1 MSRSAGLQRER
12 EVQSFVQSWQSAQ
25 GSSLNVALNVD
36 SLEQQSL
43 HGKGYTPRASRDKTL
58 TAFAQLAV
66 LRLGVKRAMVSLIDD
81 QHQTILAEATRN
93 LKLGDLEA
101 QAPHESNN
109 PAAAGN
115 NGTSVSSQN
124 GINGPVTENDLWLR
138 HPAFGLLLLN
148 ETWWIRLPI
157 SLHWQEPLTKL
168 VGASVITR
176 ADAVCEHCLTDTCT
190 ARDESGQSYTAPG
203 LIVPDLRLD
212 PRFQNRP
219 YVASEQGIRF
229 YAGVPIISRHG
240 HKIGAYAVSDESTRH
255 GLTVDEL
262 QFMQGVSQAI
272 MEHLEWARD
281 RVDRFKG
288 ERIVRGLAA
297 FIEGCS
303 GMDDEPNPSKRRS
316 SRSPS
321 TVRPPNISV
330 TTKRPPLTRISS
342 RFSDQLEPPD
352 QHLSSSPKQAS
363 GSVTPVGSRSSSP
376 RQKKTKQPG
385 PDRLSRMYHRAA
397 ELMRQSTLADGV
409 ILFGATATTS
419 RQMVRALKSG
429 GLQSADDNE
438 HYLQSTSGSEA
449 SVGIDSSDSDT
460 SPTTRPCKIF
470 AYSLADERA
479 RADIEQGTALSLGT
493 LEKYFALFP
502 KGKTFSFTEEGAG
515 ISSEDDSASDVGAS
529 DHAEGGHRRRKVEMD
544 HRELLKKIPGAKVVV
559 FVPLFDYA
567 EDTLAG
573 GCFLWASVPG
583 RLMTLTSDLSYLR
596 AFGNSIMNQVGRITI
611 QKNEAAKTTFIASMS
626 HELRSPLH
634 GILGAAEF
642 LRDTNADPYQA
653 GLIASISTCGKTL
666 LDTLNH
672 VLDYSKINR
681 LGRVQM
687 RRGTRQQKMGNFAPD
702 SMESLNMTN
711 VVNLGVLLEEVVDVI
726 AAGHTFKLPGTGI
739 SQNSVM
745 PSDGPDA
752 DGGRLVTVNRG
763 PVSVLLD
770 ICPKTCGRVRT
781 QPGALRRIIMNLFGN
796 ALKYTSS
803 GFILVSL
810 RGQRSEDGS
819 KIETLIRVVDTGKGM
834 SEDFLRN
841 RLFVPFSQEDSF
853 QPGTGLGLS
862 IVKQIVDNLRGRIEV
877 RSEEGKGTEVDV
889 RLRLAPATEDGVPRP
904 EETLDSVLE
913 QTKSLQVR
921 LLEGGAGLHTAADT
935 QQQHHK
941 VNEVLTDTCTAWLGM
956 TVTKK
961 NDPGTQQPDIYL
973 YKSPPSQ
980 PLLTTRLETISKNFP
995 RGHRPPILIV
1005 CPNIEESVQVAH
1017 QTQALTKLLPSQVI
1031 EVIPQPCGPR
1041 KLGRVISHCL
1051 TTAKQTADKERETN
1065 GIIPL
1070 PPSPPLEE
1078 GLVTEVG
1085 PIKADVNGQ
1094 QPKPVPQVIPN
1105 GPISPVSPP
1114 PLDLE
1119 TPSLRGAIA
1128 PVSESPVPGAQR
1140 SAPHVLVVDDNA
1152 INLQLLVM
1160 FMKKCGFTYE
1170 AAENGQEAVDKYKEA
1185 YRKTSSAT
1193 GGSMTIPAFD
1203 FILMDISMPVMNGIE
1218 ATWKIREFEQDLELP
1233 RSYVIALT
1241 GLASADAR
1249 RNADS
1254 VGVDF
1259 FMPKP
1264 VRFAELKKLLVN
1276 K

>member
-101 QAPHESNN
+101 QAPFESNDGAA
-109 PAAAGN
+109 AAAGS
-115 NGTSVSSQN
+115 NGTGGHSQS
-124 GINGPVTENDLWLR
+124 GINGPVTENDLWL
-138 HPAFGLLLLN
+138 
-148 ETWWIRLPI
+148 
-157 SLHWQEPLTKL
+157 
-168 VGASVITR
+168 GASVITR
-176 ADAVCEHCLTDTCT
+176 ADAVCEHCLSDTCT
-190 ARDESGQSYTAPG
+190 ARDPSGQSYTAPG
-203 LIVPDLRLD
+203 LIVQDLRLD
-212 PRFQNRP
+212 PRFANRP
-219 YVASEQGIRF
+219 YVAHEQGIRF
-229 YAGVPIISRHG
+229 YAGVPIVSRHG

-255 GLTVDEL
+255 GLTIDEL

-303 GMDDEPNPSKRRS
+303 GMDDEPHRSKRGS

-321 TVRPPNISV
+321 AVRPPNISV
-330 TTKRPPLTRISS
+330 TSKRPPLTRISS

-352 QHLSSSPKQAS
+352 QHLSTSPKQVSSSA
-363 GSVTPVGSRSSSP
+363 TPVGSRSSSP
-376 RQKKTKQPG
+376 RQKRTKQPG

-449 SVGIDSSDSDT
+449 SVGVDSSDSDT

-529 DHAEGGHRRRKVEMD
+529 DHTEGGHRRRKVEMD

-583 RLMTLTSDLSYLR
+583 RLMTLSSDLSYLR
-596 AFGNSIMNQVGRITI
+596 AFGNSIMNQVGRIMI

-739 SQNSVM
+739 TQHYTVSNERS
-745 PSDGPDA
+745 DA
-752 DGGRLVTVNRG
+752 DGSHLVTASRG

-770 ICPKTCGRVRT
+770 ISPDTCGRVRT

-796 ALKYTSS
+796 ALKYTNS

-810 RGQRSEDGS
+810 RSQRSEDGS
-819 KIETLIRVVDTGKGM
+819 KIETLVRVVDTGKGM

-877 RSEEGKGTEVDV
+877 RSEEGSGTEVCV
-889 RLRLAPATEDGVPRP
+889 RLRLSPVAEEGLPRP
-904 EETLDSVLE
+904 EESLDSVVE
-913 QTKSLQVR
+913 QTKSLQLR
-921 LLEGGAGLHTAADT
+921 LLEGGAGQDTLADT
-935 QQQHHK
+935 QQQRHK
-941 VNEVLTDTCTAWLGM
+941 LNEVLTDTCTTWLDM
-956 TVTKK
+956 NVTKESAS
-961 NDPGTQQPDIYL
+961 DTQKPDFYL
-973 YKSPPSQ
+973 YNAPPSQ
-980 PLLTTRLETISKNFP
+980 KLLTTRLESITANSTQGRK
-995 RGHRPPILIV
+995 PPILIV
-1005 CPNIEESVQVAH
+1005 CSNIEESVQVAQ
-1017 QTQALTKLLPSQVI
+1017 QTQTLAKLLPSQVI

-1041 KLGRVISHCL
+1041 KLGRVISQCL
-1051 TTAKQTADKERETN
+1051 TKAKQLAEKGGGTN
-1065 GIIPL
+1065 GVIVPL
-1070 PPSPPLEE
+1070 PLPSPEEE
-1078 GLVTEVG
+1078 G
-1085 PIKADVNGQ
+1085 PITKEEPKGAALDSPP
-1094 QPKPVPQVIPN
+1094 PKPVRQITPN
-1105 GPISPVSPP
+1105 GPDGPTSPISPISPP
-1114 PLDLE
+1114 PLDPG
-1119 TPSLRGAIA
+1119 TPSLLGAIA
-1128 PVSESPVPGAQR
+1128 PILEPPAPGAQR
-1140 SAPHVLVVDDNA
+1140 SAPHVLLVDDNA

-1185 YRKTSSAT
+1185 HQKASSGT
-1193 GGSMTIPAFD
+1193 GSLTIPAFD

-1218 ATWKIREFEQDLELP
+1218 ATWKIREFEQELELP